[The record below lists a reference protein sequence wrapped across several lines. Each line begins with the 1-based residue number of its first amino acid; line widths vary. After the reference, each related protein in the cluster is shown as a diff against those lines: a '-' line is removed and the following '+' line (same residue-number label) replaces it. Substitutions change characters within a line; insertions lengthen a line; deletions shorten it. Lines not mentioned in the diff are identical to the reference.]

1 MRAWGRD
8 VLPINKMDWLSWL
21 SQLGYTQLWVV
32 HGTVS
37 LRGKKDG
44 EGELQ
49 LWFRA
54 MLNDCRILYAS
65 RIAGH
70 DEMVCELLMFS
81 SFTSEIALTKSAK
94 SKRYQQRSRPFI
106 SSNTEN
112 KHSRLPITRTF
123 KGNRKKVRVIGSSS
137 YRNPE
142 ENSREQ
148 GKTQFLLHSEHF
160 NHI

>member
-1 MRAWGRD
+1 MPQCTNPVHTVLAAAAIFSRMRAWGRGA
-8 VLPINKMDWLSWL
+8 LPINKMDWLSWV
-21 SQLGYTQLWVV
+21 SQLGYTQLCVV
-32 HGTVS
+32 LGTVS

-49 LWFRA
+49 LWYRA
-54 MLNDCRILYAS
+54 MFNDCRILYAS

-94 SKRYQQRSRPFI
+94 SKRYQQRSRNFI

-112 KHSRLPITRTF
+112 K
-123 KGNRKKVRVIGSSS
+123 
-137 YRNPE
+137 
-142 ENSREQ
+142 
-148 GKTQFLLHSEHF
+148 
-160 NHI
+160 